1 MALKVLLLLL
11 LRIAQMLLLRLRRKN
26 WVLPI
31 LLPILLLAL
40 LQSLFLEPLLLLLL
54 FQLGNLVNFSYKDPV
69 DLELLVVS
77 VITLVQE
84 REREQEWE

>member
-1 MALKVLLLLL
+1 
-11 LRIAQMLLLRLRRKN
+11 MLLLRLRRKN

-31 LLPILLLAL
+31 LLLILLLAL

-84 REREQEWE
+84 REREPGWE

>member
-1 MALKVLLLLL
+1 
-11 LRIAQMLLLRLRRKN
+11 MLLLRLRRKN